1 VLTRNR
7 IILTLF
13 LRRLKTAI
21 DEKTAEAVSS
31 FFITI
36 VWKNVS
42 LDTRINTNDDTDT
55 VKVSEVA
62 YDERRCSYYVAKVTI
77 MVNAGIVKLHT

>member
-1 VLTRNR
+1 MLTRNI

-13 LRRLKTAI
+13 LRRLKTTI
-21 DEKTAEAVSS
+21 DEKTVEAVSS

-42 LDTRINTNDDTDT
+42 LDKTMDTNDDTYT

-62 YDERRCSYYVAKVTI
+62 YDKRRCSYYVAKVAT
-77 MVNAGIVKLHT
+77 MVIAGIVKLHT